1 MKIRL
6 PDITSVYLCNGE
18 DKVSYD
24 FYGENTQNSDTCVR
38 FSLKNDALSVYLSS
52 KMGVRYVRLR
62 WNNPSRRAV
71 KVLGDAWERGYGD
84 LEWRGVC
91 PERCMPWYIA
101 VSNGSDM
108 NDDYSERLTECYGV
122 GVQPSALCFWQY
134 DNAGVTLWLD
144 VRSGTYPTILNAR
157 ELECATVYFKEYEK
171 MSAFDA
177 LKEFCRVMSPNPYT
191 TDHVVYG
198 SNNWYYAYGKS
209 SHEEIIS
216 DTKFVKRMTQGL
228 ANIPYM
234 VIDDGWQPNSCDAPW
249 DTGNER
255 FPDMKALASEMKAL
269 GVRPGIWVRYLINGR
284 DDEPRKVTSF
294 PESWY
299 LYPHDRVLDPSNPEV
314 LNYVKETTERLVGW
328 GYELIKHDFSTF
340 DIFGKWGFELKD
352 DLCTVERKFYDNTKT
367 SAEIVK
373 NFYKTIKDA
382 SSGAVIIGCNA
393 IGHLCAGLHQLNR
406 TGDDTS
412 GFEWSRT
419 QKMGV
424 NTLAFRLCQ
433 NNSFFGADADC
444 VGIMGIIP
452 WELNS
457 KWLYLLSRSS
467 SSLFVSCK
475 PNILSEEQENELK
488 ESFKVASVQK
498 DEFIPL
504 DWMETTCPQVY
515 KINGEVVE
523 LDLYPKKGN
532 ESVSR

>member
-1 MKIRL
+1 MKLRL
-6 PDITSVYLCNGE
+6 PNVTSVYFEGE
-18 DKVSYD
+18 SVD
-24 FYGENTQNSDTCVR
+24 FYGEKTQNDEVCVR
-38 FSLKNDALSVYLSS
+38 FCLENDALVASVSTQRPI
-52 KMGVRYVRLR
+52 RYVRLR
-62 WNNPSRRAV
+62 WNNKSRKGI

-84 LEWRGVC
+84 LEWRGIC

-108 NDDYSERLTECYGV
+108 SEDYKGRLTECYGV
-122 GVQPSALCFWQY
+122 GVQPNALCFWQY

-144 VRSGTYPTILNAR
+144 VGNGAKGTRLGER
-157 ELECATVYFKEYEK
+157 ELEMATIFFKEYK
-171 MSAFDA
+171 DMSAFSA
-177 LKEFCRVMSPNPYT
+177 VKEFCSVMSPSPYT

-209 SHEEIIS
+209 SHEQIIS

-249 DTGNER
+249 VGNER
-255 FPDMKALASEMKAL
+255 FPDMKALATEMKAL

-284 DDEPRKVTSF
+284 DDEPRKVDTF
-294 PESWY
+294 PEEWY
-299 LYPHDRVLDPSNPEV
+299 TMRNSKVLDPSRPEV
-314 LNYVKETTERLVGW
+314 LEYVKKTTERLVGW

-340 DIFGKWGFELKD
+340 DIFGKWGFELKEA
-352 DLCTVERKFYDNTKT
+352 LTVGNWHFYDRTKT

-373 NFYKTIKDA
+373 AFYKAIKD
-382 SSGAVIIGCNA
+382 SSNGAVIIGCNA

-419 QKMGV
+419 QKMGI
-424 NTLAFRLCQ
+424 NTLAFRLPQ
-433 NNSFFGADADC
+433 NNKFFGADADC
-444 VGIMGIIP
+444 VGIMGKID
-452 WELNS
+452 WRLNS
-457 KWLYLLSRSS
+457 KWLYLLSRSA

-475 PNILSEEQENELK
+475 PGILSEDEEKELK
-488 ESFKVASVQK
+488 EAFKVASLQE
-498 DEFIPL
+498 DELIPL

-515 KINGEVVE
+515 KINGEIVE
-523 LDLYPKKGN
+523 LELYEDKGTTSFN
-532 ESVSR
+532 P